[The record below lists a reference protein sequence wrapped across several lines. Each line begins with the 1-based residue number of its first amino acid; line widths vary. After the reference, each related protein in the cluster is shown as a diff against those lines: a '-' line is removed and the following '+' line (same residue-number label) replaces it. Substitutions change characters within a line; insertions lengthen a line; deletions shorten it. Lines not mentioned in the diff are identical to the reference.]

1 MFIACALLSK
11 KKKKKEEVKKE
22 KENQNE
28 RVGGKNKQ
36 SRNAIPY
43 STMQRVNDVYIKNNS
58 SEIFYPGDNI

>member
-1 MFIACALLSK
+1 MFIALLS

-36 SRNAIPY
+36 SRNSLFDDAK
-43 STMQRVNDVYIKNNS
+43 S
-58 SEIFYPGDNI
+58 